1 LEAEM
6 GWQTMKVMVTGGL
19 GFIGHHVV
27 QELVTQSMDV
37 TMLDNKT
44 NYGVILPA
52 ELETLINL
60 RRQTIPDFP
69 LYTTEIQSRS
79 TVDYVVGKCRPEI
92 IIHLASFP
100 RQKTVEAHPDQ
111 AAQTMIEGLIN
122 MLESAKSHDVRRF
135 VFVSSSMVYGD
146 FDDHCTESQQCRP
159 QGQYGILKLAGEQL
173 VRDYARRSGMEY
185 TIVRPSAVYGPRDVE
200 DRVIAKFIT
209 TAHRGGTLAIHGRDE
224 ALDFTY
230 VTDAAAGIVGAALS
244 KNTVGRTYNVTRGE
258 SVTLLRAAKI
268 VTDLMGRGSIEVR
281 AKDSAYP
288 SRGSLNIDAARRDFG
303 YDPKISIQEGIENYY
318 HWLDHTLHWSKETV

>member
-1 LEAEM
+1 
-6 GWQTMKVMVTGGL
+6 MKVMVTGGL

-44 NYGVILPA
+44 NYGVIPQS
-52 ELETLINL
+52 ELDQLIDL
-60 RRQTIPDFP
+60 RRQTIPDLP

-79 TVDYVVGKCRPEI
+79 TVDYVVGKCRPEV

-100 RQKTVEAHPDQ
+100 RQKTVEAHPDV
-111 AAQTMIEGLIN
+111 AARSMIEGLIN
-122 MLESAKSHDVRRF
+122 LLEAARSQKVRRF

-146 FDDHCTESQQCRP
+146 FYDHCSESKECKP
-159 QGQYGILKLAGEQL
+159 LGQYGIMKLAGEYL

-185 TIVRPSAVYGPRDVE
+185 TIVRPSAVYGPRDTQ
-200 DRVIAKFIT
+200 DRVLAKFMAM
-209 TAHRGGTLAIHGRDE
+209 AHRGGTLEINGRDE

-244 KNTVGRTYNVTRGE
+244 KNTVARTYNVTRGE

-268 VTDLMGRGSIEVR
+268 ITDLVGRGDIEVR
-281 AKDSAYP
+281 ARDDSYP

-303 YDPKISIQEGIENYY
+303 YDPKISIQQGIENYY
-318 HWLDHTLHWSKETV
+318 HWLDHTFYRSKKTV

>member
-1 LEAEM
+1 
-6 GWQTMKVMVTGGL
+6 MKVMVTGGL

-27 QELVTQSMDV
+27 QELVAQDMDV

-44 NYGVILPA
+44 NYGVIPPA

-60 RRQTIPDFP
+60 RCQTIPDLP

-79 TVDYVVGKCRPEI
+79 TVDYVVGKCQPEI

-100 RQKTVEAHPDQ
+100 RQKTVEAHPDV
-111 AAQTMIEGLIN
+111 AARTMIEGLIN
-122 MLESAKSHDVRRF
+122 LLEAARSHKVRRF

-146 FDDHCTESQQCRP
+146 FDDHCSESQECRP
-159 QGQYGILKLAGEQL
+159 QGQYGIMKLAGEML
-173 VRDYARRSGMEY
+173 VQDYARKSGMEY
-185 TIVRPSAVYGPRDVE
+185 TIIRPSAVYGPRDTE
-200 DRVIAKFIT
+200 DRVLAKFM
-209 TAHRGGTLAIHGRDE
+209 ALARRGGTLAINGRDE

-244 KNTVGRTYNVTRGE
+244 KNTVDRTYNVTRGE

-268 VTDLMGRGSIEVR
+268 ITDLVGQGSIEVR
-281 AKDSAYP
+281 PRDASYP
-288 SRGSLNIDAARRDFG
+288 SRGSLNIAAARRDFG
-303 YDPKISIQEGIENYY
+303 YEPKVNIQQGIENYY
-318 HWLDHTLHWSKETV
+318 HWLDHTFYRSKETV

>member
-1 LEAEM
+1 
-6 GWQTMKVMVTGGL
+6 MVTGGL

-44 NYGVILPA
+44 NYGVIPQS
-52 ELETLINL
+52 ELDQLIDL
-60 RRQTIPDFP
+60 RRQTIPDLP

-79 TVDYVVGKCRPEI
+79 TVDYVVGKCRPEV

-100 RQKTVEAHPDQ
+100 RQKTVEAHPDV
-111 AAQTMIEGLIN
+111 AARSMIEGLIN
-122 MLESAKSHDVRRF
+122 LLEAARSQKVRRF

-146 FDDHCTESQQCRP
+146 FYDHCSESKECKP
-159 QGQYGILKLAGEQL
+159 LGQYGIMKLTGELL

-185 TIVRPSAVYGPRDVE
+185 TIVRPSAVYGPRDTQ
-200 DRVIAKFIT
+200 DRVLAKFMAA
-209 TAHRGGTLAIHGRDE
+209 AHRGGTLEINGRDE

-230 VTDAAAGIVGAALS
+230 VTDAAEGIVGAALS

-268 VTDLMGRGSIEVR
+268 ITDLVGRGDIEVR
-281 AKDSAYP
+281 ARDDSYP

-303 YDPKISIQEGIENYY
+303 YDPKISIQQGIENYY
-318 HWLDHTLHWSKETV
+318 HWLDHTFYRSKKTV

>member
-1 LEAEM
+1 
-6 GWQTMKVMVTGGL
+6 MVTGGL

-44 NYGVILPA
+44 NYGVIPQS
-52 ELETLINL
+52 ELDQLIDL
-60 RRQTIPDFP
+60 RRQTIPDLP

-79 TVDYVVGKCRPEI
+79 TVDYVVGKCRPEV

-100 RQKTVEAHPDQ
+100 RQKTVEAHPDV
-111 AAQTMIEGLIN
+111 AARSMIEGLIN
-122 MLESAKSHDVRRF
+122 LLEAARSQKVRRF

-146 FDDHCTESQQCRP
+146 FYDHCSESKECKP
-159 QGQYGILKLAGEQL
+159 LGQYGIMKLTGELL

-185 TIVRPSAVYGPRDVE
+185 TIVRPSAVYGPRDTQ
-200 DRVIAKFIT
+200 DRVLAKFMAM
-209 TAHRGGTLAIHGRDE
+209 AHRGGTLEINGRDE

-244 KNTVGRTYNVTRGE
+244 KNTVAHTYNVTRGE

-268 VTDLMGRGSIEVR
+268 ITDLVGRGDIEVR
-281 AKDSAYP
+281 ARDDSYP

-303 YDPKISIQEGIENYY
+303 YDPKISIQQGIENYY
-318 HWLDHTLHWSKETV
+318 HWLDHTFYRSKKTV